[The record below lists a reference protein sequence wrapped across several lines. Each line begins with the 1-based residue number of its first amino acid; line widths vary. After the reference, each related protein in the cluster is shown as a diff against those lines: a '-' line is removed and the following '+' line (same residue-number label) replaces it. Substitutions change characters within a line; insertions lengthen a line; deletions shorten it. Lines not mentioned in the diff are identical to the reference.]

1 MRILIAEDEKDL
13 QEIIVKRLKK
23 EGYGVDGSD
32 NGEDALYYLE
42 NTTYDLAILDIM
54 MPKKDGIEVVK
65 ALRAKANAMPILF
78 LTAKDAVHDRVEG
91 LDAGADDYL
100 TKPFSYEEL
109 LARVRS
115 LLRRNTSAKT
125 NILSLEDLTMDL
137 SAHVVKR
144 GEKDIKLS
152 AKEFAILE
160 YLLRN
165 QGKTISRAQMET
177 HVWDYD
183 FEGGSNII
191 DVYMRYLRKKIDA
204 DFDKKLIHT
213 VRGVGYRLY
222 GEE

>member
-23 EGYGVDGSD
+23 EGYGVDGCD

-42 NTTYDLAILDIM
+42 STTYDLAILDIM
-54 MPKKDGIEVVK
+54 MPKKNGIDVVK
-65 ALRAKANAMPILF
+65 ALRAKGNAMPILF
-78 LTAKDAVHDRVEG
+78 LTAKDAIQDRVEG

-115 LLRRNTSAKT
+115 LLRRNAPAKT
-125 NILSLEDLTMDL
+125 NILSIEDLTMDL
-137 SAHVVKR
+137 SAHVVQR
-144 GEKDIKLS
+144 GGKDIKLS
-152 AKEFAILE
+152 AKEFSILE

-165 QGKTISRAQMET
+165 QGKTVSRGQMEA

-191 DVYMRYLRKKIDA
+191 DVYMRYLRKKIDT

>member
-1 MRILIAEDEKDL
+1 M
-13 QEIIVKRLKK
+13 
-23 EGYGVDGSD
+23 DGCD

-42 NTTYDLAILDIM
+42 STTYDLAILDIM
-54 MPKKDGIEVVK
+54 MPKKNGIDVVK
-65 ALRAKANAMPILF
+65 ALRAKGNAMPILF
-78 LTAKDAVHDRVEG
+78 LTAKDAIQDRVEG

-115 LLRRNTSAKT
+115 LLRRNAPAKT
-125 NILSLEDLTMDL
+125 NILSIEDLTMDL
-137 SAHVVKR
+137 SAHVVQR
-144 GEKDIKLS
+144 GGKDIKLS
-152 AKEFAILE
+152 AKEFSILE

-165 QGKTISRAQMET
+165 QGKTVSRGQMEA

-191 DVYMRYLRKKIDA
+191 DVYMRYLRKKIDT